1 MPRIRNSLGKF
12 TMTNQKIQDTKE
24 EKAKAEDDGF
34 LYKEIKFRMPILSIM
49 NILKF
54 ILIVF
59 LASPW
64 VYIWAKRGS
73 FTRIS
78 EKITEYYDEKFT
90 VPNGTCS
97 SPEKPL
103 KNNNL

>member
-12 TMTNQKIQDTKE
+12 TGTNLKIQDSKE
-24 EKAKAEDDGF
+24 EKEKDEGF
-34 LYKEIKFRMPILSIM
+34 LYKEIKFRMPTLSII
-49 NILKF
+49 NIMKF

-59 LASPW
+59 IASPW

-73 FTRIS
+73 LTGIS

-97 SPEKPL
+97 LPEKPL